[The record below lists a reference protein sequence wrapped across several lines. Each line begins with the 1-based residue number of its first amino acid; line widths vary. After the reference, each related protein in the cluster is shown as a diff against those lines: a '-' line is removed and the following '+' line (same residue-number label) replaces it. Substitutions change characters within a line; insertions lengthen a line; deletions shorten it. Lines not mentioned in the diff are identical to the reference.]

1 MLRRSTQDPKF
12 YHFKINKIHMVTSV
26 SLFSAL
32 ELSFSSVPGNTQR
45 VGYGRKLDMNWKPSG
60 EDRQVNIN

>member
-1 MLRRSTQDPKF
+1 MLSRSTQNPKL
-12 YHFKINKIHMVTSV
+12 YHFTTSKIHMVTSV

-32 ELSFSSVPGNTQR
+32 ELGLSSVRDNMQR
-45 VGYGRKLDMNWKPSG
+45 VGYGYKSDMIWKPSG